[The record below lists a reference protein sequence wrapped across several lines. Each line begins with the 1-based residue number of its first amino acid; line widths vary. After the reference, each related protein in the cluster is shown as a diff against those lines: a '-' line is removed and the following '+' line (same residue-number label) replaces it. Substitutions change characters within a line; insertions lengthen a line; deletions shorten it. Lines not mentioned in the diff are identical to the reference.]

1 MVLEGTTDLLKPEP
15 QSLKGWSIF
24 LLSILLIILGLV
36 VWLPSIGG
44 KHFDDDYLFVFMG
57 EKSLS
62 PLSVFTQKSPTS
74 SHYRPMEA
82 AILILAQETFGVR
95 KSAYVVQ
102 GLAMFC
108 HIAASVFIFLGLM
121 RLRLPRTC
129 GLLASVLF
137 VTHPTAASAVLG
149 NDSTSQLHSGW
160 LGLLGAWLI
169 ASSVGLIPAAEP
181 GVAGSDSIRKG
192 RFLLGLLTIVAA
204 MLFKE
209 TAMGF
214 LLVTG
219 LLVLLA
225 AYHNNIDWKSA
236 SLTLLMPAA
245 ALGGYML
252 LRRAMGLSMSTAGST
267 AVAIGMNIPR
277 NLVQLFMA
285 SVTPVSSV
293 QIYVATVE
301 HAWLLL
307 AGLALGPLLVGA
319 ALVYG
324 LLGLTK
330 EHSIRNIVV
339 FAGSMLCVFFP
350 AFMVSHV
357 SELYAYAALPLVMG
371 VIALAIRKT
380 NRKPFV
386 GQAIALVVIIIATVQ
401 VQAVW
406 SKAKL
411 MKQNG
416 EASERLVGQLVEV
429 VRKLPPNTTLYLQ
442 DIQGNQPTYSCYLER
457 GFAPITDAARYI
469 KHLANRPDVA
479 IRFVRDKTVIPE
491 NSRGVIIVPLAPDRP
506 IEGIRV
512 ISGPD

>member
-1 MVLEGTTDLLKPEP
+1 
-15 QSLKGWSIF
+15 
-24 LLSILLIILGLV
+24 
-36 VWLPSIGG
+36 
-44 KHFDDDYLFVFMG
+44 
-57 EKSLS
+57 
-62 PLSVFTQKSPTS
+62 
-74 SHYRPMEA
+74 MEA
-82 AILILAQETFGVR
+82 AILIQAQETFGLR

-108 HIAASVFIFLGLM
+108 HIAASAFIFLGLI
-121 RLRLPRTC
+121 RLGLPRTSA
-129 GLLASVLF
+129 LLASVLF

-160 LGLLGAWLI
+160 LSLLGAWLI
-169 ASSVGLIPAAEP
+169 ASSMGLIPVPELS
-181 GVAGSDSIRKG
+181 VAGPDGIRKG
-192 RFLLGLLTIVAA
+192 RFLLGLLAIVVAL
-204 MLFKE
+204 LFKE
-209 TAMGF
+209 TALGF
-214 LLVTG
+214 LLVAG

-225 AYHNNIDWKSA
+225 ACRNNIDWKAA
-236 SLTLLMPAA
+236 SLTLLTSAA
-245 ALGGYML
+245 VLGGYML
-252 LRRAMGLSMSTAGST
+252 LRRTMGLSMPTAGST

-277 NLVQLFMA
+277 NLLQLFMA

-307 AGLALGPLLVGA
+307 AGLALGPLLVVA

-324 LLGLTK
+324 LLRPTK
-330 EHSIRNIVV
+330 EHSIRNTAV
-339 FAGSMLCVFFP
+339 FAGSILCVFFP
-350 AFMVSHV
+350 AFMVYHV
-357 SELYAYAALPLVMG
+357 SELYAYAALPLVTG

-380 NRKPFV
+380 NGKPFV
-386 GQAIALVVIIIATVQ
+386 GQVIALVAIIIATIQ

-442 DIQGNQPTYSCYLER
+442 DMQGNQPAYSVYLER

-469 KHLANRPDVA
+469 KYLADRPDVT
-479 IRFVRDKTVIPE
+479 IRFVRDKTAIPE
-491 NSRGVIIVPLAPDRP
+491 NPRGVIVVPLAPDRP

-512 ISGPD
+512 ISGLD

>member
-1 MVLEGTTDLLKPEP
+1 M
-15 QSLKGWSIF
+15 
-24 LLSILLIILGLV
+24 
-36 VWLPSIGG
+36 WLPSIGG
-44 KHFDDDYLFVFMG
+44 KHFDDDYLFVFIG

-74 SHYRPMEA
+74 PHYRPMEA

-95 KSAYVVQ
+95 QSAYVVQ

-108 HIAASVFIFLGLM
+108 HIAAAVFICLGLM
-121 RLRLPRTC
+121 RLGLPRTSA
-129 GLLASVLF
+129 LLASVLF
-137 VTHPTAASAVLG
+137 VTHPTAASAILG

-160 LGLLGAWLI
+160 LGLLGAWWI

-181 GVAGSDSIRKG
+181 SVAGPDDIRKG
-192 RFLLGLLTIVAA
+192 KFLLGLLAIVIAL
-204 MLFKE
+204 LFKE
-209 TAMGF
+209 TALGF
-214 LLVTG
+214 LLLPG

-225 AYHNNIDWKSA
+225 ACRNNIAWKAA
-236 SLTLLMPAA
+236 SLTLLTPAA
-245 ALGGYML
+245 VLGGYML
-252 LRRAMGLSMSTAGST
+252 LRQGMGLSMPTAGRH
-267 AVAIGMNIPR
+267 AVAIGMHIPR
-277 NLVQLFMA
+277 NLVQLFTA

-293 QIYVATVE
+293 QIYMATVE

-307 AGLALGPLLVGA
+307 AGLALGPLLVVA

-324 LLGLTK
+324 LLGLTMG
-330 EHSIRNIVV
+330 HSIRNTVV
-339 FAGSMLCVFFP
+339 FAGAMLCVFFP
-350 AFMVSHV
+350 AFMVNHV
-357 SELYAYAALPLVMG
+357 SETYAYAALPLVTG

-380 NRKPFV
+380 NGKPFV
-386 GQAIALVVIIIATVQ
+386 GQVIALVAIIIAMVQ

-406 SKAKL
+406 SKAEL

-442 DIQGNQPTYSCYLER
+442 DIQGNQPAYSVYLER

-469 KHLANRPDVA
+469 KYLANRPDVA
-479 IRFVRDKTVIPE
+479 IRFVRDKTAIPE
-491 NSRGVIIVPLAPDRP
+491 NPRGVIVVPLAPDRP

>member
-1 MVLEGTTDLLKPEP
+1 
-15 QSLKGWSIF
+15 
-24 LLSILLIILGLV
+24 
-36 VWLPSIGG
+36 
-44 KHFDDDYLFVFMG
+44 
-57 EKSLS
+57 
-62 PLSVFTQKSPTS
+62 
-74 SHYRPMEA
+74 MEA
-82 AILILAQETFGVR
+82 AILIQAQETFGLR

-108 HIAASVFIFLGLM
+108 HIAASAFIFLALI
-121 RLRLPRTC
+121 RLGLPRTSA
-129 GLLASVLF
+129 LLASVLF

-160 LGLLGAWLI
+160 LSLLGAWLI
-169 ASSVGLIPAAEP
+169 ASSMGLIPVPELS
-181 GVAGSDSIRKG
+181 VAGPDGIRKG
-192 RFLLGLLTIVAA
+192 RFLLGLLAIVVAL
-204 MLFKE
+204 LFKE
-209 TAMGF
+209 TALGF
-214 LLVTG
+214 LLVAG

-225 AYHNNIDWKSA
+225 ACRNNIDWKAA
-236 SLTLLMPAA
+236 SLTLLTSAA
-245 ALGGYML
+245 VLGGYML
-252 LRRAMGLSMSTAGST
+252 LRRTMGLSMPTAGST

-277 NLVQLFMA
+277 NLLQLFMA

-307 AGLALGPLLVGA
+307 AGLALGPLLVVA

-324 LLGLTK
+324 LLRPTK
-330 EHSIRNIVV
+330 EHSIRNTAV
-339 FAGSMLCVFFP
+339 FAGSILCVFFP
-350 AFMVSHV
+350 AFMVYHV
-357 SELYAYAALPLVMG
+357 SELYAYAALPLVTG

-380 NRKPFV
+380 NGKPFV
-386 GQAIALVVIIIATVQ
+386 GQVIALVAIIIATIQ

-442 DIQGNQPTYSCYLER
+442 DMQGNQPAYSVYLER

-469 KHLANRPDVA
+469 KYLADRPDVT
-479 IRFVRDKTVIPE
+479 IRFVRDKTAIPE
-491 NSRGVIIVPLAPDRP
+491 NPRGVIVVPLAPDRP

-512 ISGPD
+512 ISGLD